1 MHSRPRN
8 PWITTSRSL
17 RRQARRIS
25 AALRSPAVMRPARYP
40 WMICVVA
47 FVMLACSGLAVAKA
61 ERLHGLVLAVTPNDG
76 EAIVRH
82 DAFGSMPGM
91 TMPFRIVPRSAVGT
105 LQAGNTIDATVD
117 TTTEPWTLS
126 HVSVSATTA
135 AQALTSEPGILRRVV
150 PLHIGDEIPDTP
162 FVDQTGQPFRFSQ
175 LRGENAVLA
184 FVYTRCQDPRMC
196 PLISAKFHA
205 LQQRFGTRKMHL
217 VEVTLDPSFDRP
229 AVLARYGKL
238 FGADPHR
245 WTLAVGDVE
254 PTLDFAARFGIT
266 AFPDPDVGLIHA
278 ENTVEIGPDGR
289 IRQMITETA
298 WQPDEII
305 ADIDNGNGSA
315 SNPFERF
322 NLWLSRTAVAICG
335 NNVASFSGLGDL
347 VVVLLIVASFG
358 YLLFRVARGIAK
370 SA

>member
-1 MHSRPRN
+1 
-8 PWITTSRSL
+8 
-17 RRQARRIS
+17 
-25 AALRSPAVMRPARYP
+25 
-40 WMICVVA
+40 MICVVA
-47 FVMLACSGLAVAKA
+47 FIMLIGSGVALAKT
-61 ERLHGLVLAVTPNDG
+61 ERVHGLVLAVTPNDG

-82 DAFGSMPGM
+82 DAFGSMPAM
-91 TMPFRIVPRSAVGT
+91 TMPFRIVPRSQVGT
-105 LQAGNTIDATVD
+105 LQPGNTIDALVD
-117 TTTEPWTLS
+117 TSTEPWTLRNVT
-126 HVSVSATTA
+126 VSTT
-135 AQALTSEPGILRRVV
+135 QTLTSDPGILRRVV
-150 PLHIGDEIPDTP
+150 PLRVGDEIPDTP
-162 FVDQTGQPFRFSQ
+162 FIDQTGRPFRFSE
-175 LRGENAVLA
+175 LRGQDAVLA

-205 LQQRFGTRKMHL
+205 LQQRIGARKMHL
-217 VEVTLDPSFDRP
+217 VEVTLDPSYDRP

-245 WTLAVGDVE
+245 WTLAVGDAE

-266 AFPDPDVGLIHA
+266 AFPDPEIGIIHA

-289 IRQMITETA
+289 IRSMITTTS

-305 ADIDNGNGSA
+305 ADVDNNHGA
-315 SNPFERF
+315 VSNPFERF
-322 NLWLSRTAVAICG
+322 DLWLSRAAVAMCG

-347 VVVLLIVASFG
+347 TVVLLIVASFG

>member
-1 MHSRPRN
+1 MHNRPKN
-8 PWITTSRSL
+8 PWSTTIRSL
-17 RRQARRIS
+17 CRHGRRIS
-25 AALRSPAVMRPARYP
+25 VALRSSALRRPALYP
-40 WMICVVA
+40 WMICFVA
-47 FVMLACSGLAVAKA
+47 LIMLVGSGPAAAKV
-61 ERLHGLVLAVTPNDG
+61 ERVHGLVLAVTPKDG

-91 TMPFRIVPRSAVGT
+91 TMPFKIVPRSQLGI
-105 LQAGNTIDATVD
+105 LQPGNTIDATVD
-117 TTTEPWTLS
+117 TSTEPWTLRDVT
-126 HVSVSATTA
+126 VSSTQMV
-135 AQALTSEPGILRRVV
+135 TSEPGILRRVV
-150 PLHIGDEIPDTP
+150 PLRVGDVVPDTP
-162 FVDQTGQPFRFSQ
+162 FVDQTGRPFRFSE
-175 LRGENAVLA
+175 LRGRDAVLA

-196 PLISAKFHA
+196 PLISTKFHA
-205 LQQRFGTRKMHL
+205 LQQRIGKRPMHL
-217 VEVTLDPSFDRP
+217 VEVTLDPSYDRP

-238 FGADPHR
+238 FGADPR
-245 WTLAVGDVE
+245 TWTLAVGDVE

-266 AFPDPDVGLIHA
+266 AFPDPEVGIIHA

-305 ADIDNGNGSA
+305 ADIDNDRGLA
-315 SNPFERF
+315 SNPIARF
-322 NLWLSRTAVAICG
+322 DLWLSRAAVAICG

-347 VVVLLIVASFG
+347 AVVLLIVGSFG

>member
-1 MHSRPRN
+1 
-8 PWITTSRSL
+8 
-17 RRQARRIS
+17 
-25 AALRSPAVMRPARYP
+25 
-40 WMICVVA
+40 
-47 FVMLACSGLAVAKA
+47 MLVGSGMAVAKS
-61 ERLHGLVLAVTPNDG
+61 ERVHGLVLAVTPNDG

-82 DAFGSMPGM
+82 DAFGSMPAM
-91 TMPFRIVPRSAVGT
+91 TMPFRIVPRAQVGT

-117 TTTEPWTLS
+117 TSTEPWTL
-126 HVSVSATTA
+126 HNVKVSTT
-135 AQALTSEPGILRRVV
+135 QTLTNEPGILRRVV
-150 PLHIGDEIPDTP
+150 PLQIGDEIPDTP
-162 FVDQTGQPFRFSQ
+162 FSDQTGRPFRFSD
-175 LRGENAVLA
+175 LRGQDAVLA

-205 LQQRFGTRKMHL
+205 LQQRIGARKLHL
-217 VEVTLDPSFDRP
+217 VEVTLDPSYDRP

-238 FGADPHR
+238 FGADPHH
-245 WTLAVGDVE
+245 WTLAVGDAE

-266 AFPDPDVGLIHA
+266 AFPDPEIGIIHA

-289 IRQMITETA
+289 IRSMITTTS

-305 ADIDNGNGSA
+305 ADIDNNHGAA

-322 NLWLSRTAVAICG
+322 DLWLSRAAVAICG

-347 VVVLLIVASFG
+347 MVVLLIVASFG
-358 YLLFRVARGIAK
+358 NLLFRVARGIAK